1 MQLLYAGLKIYSIN
15 NGASARYIMS
25 AAKVIVRNAVFSY
38 GRTIISAAL
47 TLFSSRWILA
57 DLGASDFGIYGLVGG
72 LMLIVSF
79 ISSILGQG
87 ARRHIAYSIGTNDN
101 DEVCLWFNVSAN
113 IFWALPLILV
123 PIGLTIGEIMIRNFI
138 RVDACRIGAALWV
151 FRFTVISFVASLLAS
166 PYLSMLYAKQFINW
180 VSSLMLINSVAVF
193 ITSLVLPHLPG
204 DHLIIYAGLLALG
217 MVCVNASYVIAC
229 RSLCPEARIR
239 RANWW
244 RWDRLKQI
252 GQYTGWLSVG
262 TVGTV
267 VSSQGLSLL
276 INWMR
281 GTVANAGM
289 SAASSLSGQMQ
300 TLSMAFLQAVSPEII
315 RRKGAGDHKSMV
327 ELGVRSTKL
336 GMLLLMFVALPL
348 FCECPYVLKLWL
360 KNPPPY
366 AVFFTRVV
374 IINVLFYKL
383 AVGHRICYEAVG
395 KIRTQQIVELV
406 FFSAAVPLVGI
417 SYYFTK
423 SFEMAYCACCV
434 TQFGYMMATAYYGGK
449 LFGWRVSSFMAG
461 IVMPVIAIFSFGLC
475 LFAIFMKV
483 LPDESFVRMVLTT
496 IMLCAYVFMAFYSVV
511 FDGSDRDLAMALLNR
526 VRKITSTGD

>member
-1 MQLLYAGLKIYSIN
+1 
-15 NGASARYIMS
+15 MS

-101 DEVCLWFNVSAN
+101 DEVCRWFNVSAN
-113 IFWALPLILV
+113 IFWLLPLILA
-123 PIGLTIGEIMIRNFI
+123 PIGLIIGEIMIRNFI
-138 RVDACRIGAALWV
+138 RVDAGRIGAALWV

-166 PYLSMLYAKQFINW
+166 PYQSMLYAKQFINW
-180 VSSLMLINSVAVF
+180 VSSLMLINSVVVF

-204 DHLIIYAGLLALG
+204 DHLITYAGLLALG

-229 RSLCPEARIR
+229 RCLCPEARIR
-239 RANWW
+239 RADWW
-244 RWDRLKQI
+244 RFDKLKQI

-267 VSSQGLSLL
+267 ISSQGLSLL

-289 SAASSLSGQMQ
+289 SAASALSGQMQ

-327 ELGVRSTKL
+327 ELGVRATKL

-383 AVGHRICYEAVG
+383 AVGHRMCYEAVG
-395 KIRTQQIVELV
+395 KIRTQQIIELI

-417 SYYFTK
+417 SYYCIK
-423 SFEMAYCACCV
+423 SFETAYCACCV

-449 LFGWRVSSFMAG
+449 LFGWSLSSFLMR
-461 IVMPVIAIFSFGLC
+461 IMIPVVGIFSSGFG
-475 LFAIFMKV
+475 LFAIVMNVF
-483 LPDESFVRMVLTT
+483 PDESFVRALLITSL
-496 IMLCAYVFMAFYSVV
+496 LCTYVFIAFYSVV
-511 FDGSDRDLAMALLNR
+511 FDRLDRDLAKVLLTKMI
-526 VRKITSTGD
+526 KIVVCR